1 MHIDATLIK
10 GFWNLILKKGVR
22 EIAVNTQ
29 NCAYW
34 WVKGNHI
41 TEVLVGTN
49 SKGRGNGD
57 N

>member
-10 GFWNLILKKGVR
+10 GFWNLILKKGVH